1 MPATPPPADHDRGTG
16 HDRTAGLPALPVTW
30 RASRTRAVLL
40 PVAVLL
46 VVMFAAM
53 AAALPSNWHAYD
65 RGALVVTGLLF
76 AAALVMLSRPRVTA
90 DPAGVTVVNFVRS
103 RRLAWAEIV
112 RVNLRQGDPW
122 AVLDLADG
130 TTLATVGIQPAAGRE
145 QAVAAARA
153 LRDLVDA
160 HGAAAPGR

>member
-1 MPATPPPADHDRGTG
+1 MPEATPPPA
-16 HDRTAGLPALPVTW
+16 AGLPELPVTW

-46 VVMFAAM
+46 VAVFCVLARAM
-53 AAALPSNWHAYD
+53 PHNWHTND
-65 RGALVVTGLLF
+65 RVALVVTGLLF
-76 AAALVMLSRPRVTA
+76 AAGLLMLARPRATA
-90 DPAGVTVVNFVRS
+90 GSEGVTVVNFVRT
-103 RRLAWAEIV
+103 RRLDWAEIV

-130 TTLATVGIQPAAGRE
+130 TTLAVVGIQPAAGRT

-160 HGAAAPGR
+160 HATARHRR